1 MKRSNII
8 ILSVLAAVVLTVCGI
23 CIKQYYHY
31 AVANFVSHD
40 GEAHAYHVHPEMA
53 ADSLMAEMLED
64 YDMLSELAWCLHCRY
79 LKYKQPK
86 PGYYRFAAKIGNSEL
101 IRRLMLGEETP
112 VRLSFTHAIRTRE
125 QLAGHL
131 GKRLLVDSI
140 EIIQRLD
147 NKEYMAH
154 FGLTPE
160 TAVCMFIPNTY
171 EVYWN
176 ISAEK
181 LLERLEKEANKWW
194 ENQSNQLEKIGLSRH
209 EVVVLASIVEEETNK
224 NEEKPTIAG
233 VYINRLKKDM
243 LLQADPTV
251 KYAVG
256 DFTIKRVMYKHL
268 QTESPYNTYLNK
280 GLPPTAICLP
290 ELSSLKAVLNYQK
303 HNYMFFCAKEDFS
316 GYHNFATTPNEH
328 YRNAERYKNALNKL
342 GIK

>member
-1 MKRSNII
+1 MKKQTII
-8 ILSVLAAVVLTVCGI
+8 ILSIVALILIIGIICGFSLLNKKVRNNESVSLYIYPSENYENILEKLEKNGVIEKNETAFTIFSKVKKLENNIKSGHYVIEPKTSQVDLVRTLANGLQTPVKLVINKVRL
-23 CIKQYYHY
+23 KQDF
-31 AVANFVSHD
+31 AKKIANQ
-40 GEAHAYHVHPEMA
+40 
-53 ADSLMAEMLED
+53 L
-64 YDMLSELAWCLHCRY
+64 MLSENDILLA
-79 LKYKQPK
+79 
-86 PGYYRFAAKIGNSEL
+86 I
-101 IRRLMLGEETP
+101 
-112 VRLSFTHAIRTRE
+112 
-125 QLAGHL
+125 
-131 GKRLLVDSI
+131 DSK
-140 EIIQRLD
+140 EDSQNLFD
-147 NKEYMAH
+147 NI
-154 FGLTPE
+154 
-160 TAVCMFIPNTY
+160 VCNTY

-268 QTESPYNTYLNK
+268 QTESPYNTYINK

-290 ELSSLKAVLNYQK
+290 NVSSLKSVLNYQK

-328 YRNAERYKNALNKL
+328 YRNAEKYKNALNKL

>member
-1 MKRSNII
+1 MKKQTII
-8 ILSVLAAVVLTVCGI
+8 ILSIVAVILISGIICGFSLLNKKVRNNESVNLYIYPSENYENVLEKLEKNGVIEKNERAFSIFSKVKKLENN
-23 CIKQYYHY
+23 IKSGHY
-31 AVANFVSHD
+31 VIEPKTSQVDLVRTLANGLQTPVKLVINKVRLKQDF
-40 GEAHAYHVHPEMA
+40 AKKIANQ
-53 ADSLMAEMLED
+53 L
-64 YDMLSELAWCLHCRY
+64 MLSENDILLAIDNRE
-79 LKYKQPK
+79 
-86 PGYYRFAAKIGNSEL
+86 NSQNL
-101 IRRLMLGEETP
+101 
-112 VRLSFTHAIRTRE
+112 F
-125 QLAGHL
+125 
-131 GKRLLVDSI
+131 
-140 EIIQRLD
+140 D
-147 NKEYMAH
+147 NI
-154 FGLTPE
+154 
-160 TAVCMFIPNTY
+160 VCNTY

-290 ELSSLKAVLNYQK
+290 NVSSLKAVLNYQK

-316 GYHNFATTPNEH
+316 GYHNFARTPAEH

>member
-1 MKRSNII
+1 MKKQTII
-8 ILSVLAAVVLTVCGI
+8 ILSIVALILIIGIICGFSLLNKKVRNNESVSLYIYPSENYEKVLEKLEKNGVIEKNERAFSIFSKVKKLENN
-23 CIKQYYHY
+23 IKSGHY
-31 AVANFVSHD
+31 VIEPKTSQVDLVRTLANGLQTPVKLVINKVRLKQDF
-40 GEAHAYHVHPEMA
+40 AKKIANQ
-53 ADSLMAEMLED
+53 L
-64 YDMLSELAWCLHCRY
+64 MLSENDILLAIDNRE
-79 LKYKQPK
+79 
-86 PGYYRFAAKIGNSEL
+86 NSQNL
-101 IRRLMLGEETP
+101 
-112 VRLSFTHAIRTRE
+112 F
-125 QLAGHL
+125 
-131 GKRLLVDSI
+131 DN
-140 EIIQRLD
+140 II
-147 NKEYMAH
+147 
-154 FGLTPE
+154 
-160 TAVCMFIPNTY
+160 CNTY

-290 ELSSLKAVLNYQK
+290 NVSSLKAVLNYQK

-316 GYHNFATTPNEH
+316 GYHNFAVTPNEH

>member
-1 MKRSNII
+1 MKKQTII
-8 ILSVLAAVVLTVCGI
+8 ILSIVALILISGIVCGFSLLNKKVRNNESVSLYI
-23 CIKQYYHY
+23 YPSENYENVLEKLEKNGVIEKNERAFSIFSKVKKLENNIKSGHY
-31 AVANFVSHD
+31 VIEPKTSQVDLVRTLANGLQTPVKLVINKVRLKQDF
-40 GEAHAYHVHPEMA
+40 AKKIANQ
-53 ADSLMAEMLED
+53 L
-64 YDMLSELAWCLHCRY
+64 MLSENDILLAIDNRE
-79 LKYKQPK
+79 
-86 PGYYRFAAKIGNSEL
+86 NSQNL
-101 IRRLMLGEETP
+101 
-112 VRLSFTHAIRTRE
+112 F
-125 QLAGHL
+125 
-131 GKRLLVDSI
+131 
-140 EIIQRLD
+140 D
-147 NKEYMAH
+147 NI
-154 FGLTPE
+154 
-160 TAVCMFIPNTY
+160 VCNTY

-251 KYAVG
+251 QYAVG

>member
-1 MKRSNII
+1 MKKQTII
-8 ILSVLAAVVLTVCGI
+8 ILSIVALILISGIVCGFSLLNKKVRNNESVSLYI
-23 CIKQYYHY
+23 YPSENYEKVLEKLEKNGVIEKNERAFSIFSKVKKLENNIKSGHY
-31 AVANFVSHD
+31 VIEPKTSQVDLVRTLANGLQTPVKLVINKVRLKQDF
-40 GEAHAYHVHPEMA
+40 AKKIANQ
-53 ADSLMAEMLED
+53 L
-64 YDMLSELAWCLHCRY
+64 MLSENDILLAIDNRE
-79 LKYKQPK
+79 
-86 PGYYRFAAKIGNSEL
+86 NSQNL
-101 IRRLMLGEETP
+101 
-112 VRLSFTHAIRTRE
+112 F
-125 QLAGHL
+125 
-131 GKRLLVDSI
+131 
-140 EIIQRLD
+140 D
-147 NKEYMAH
+147 NI
-154 FGLTPE
+154 
-160 TAVCMFIPNTY
+160 VCNTY

-256 DFTIKRVMYKHL
+256 DFAIKRVMYKHL

-290 ELSSLKAVLNYQK
+290 NVSSLKAVLNYQK

-328 YRNAERYKNALNKL
+328 YRNAEKYKNALNKL

>member
-1 MKRSNII
+1 MKKQTII
-8 ILSVLAAVVLTVCGI
+8 ILSIVAVILISGIICGFSLLNKKVRNNESVSLYIYPSENYEKVLEKLEKNGVIEKNERAFSIFSKVKKLENN
-23 CIKQYYHY
+23 IKSGHY
-31 AVANFVSHD
+31 VIEPKTSQVDLVRTLANGLQTPVKLVINKVRLKQDF
-40 GEAHAYHVHPEMA
+40 AKKIANQ
-53 ADSLMAEMLED
+53 L
-64 YDMLSELAWCLHCRY
+64 MLSENDILLAIDNRE
-79 LKYKQPK
+79 
-86 PGYYRFAAKIGNSEL
+86 NSQNL
-101 IRRLMLGEETP
+101 
-112 VRLSFTHAIRTRE
+112 F
-125 QLAGHL
+125 
-131 GKRLLVDSI
+131 
-140 EIIQRLD
+140 D
-147 NKEYMAH
+147 NI
-154 FGLTPE
+154 
-160 TAVCMFIPNTY
+160 VCNTY

-290 ELSSLKAVLNYQK
+290 NVSSLKAVLNYQK

-328 YRNAERYKNALNKL
+328 YRNAEKYKNALNKL

>member
-1 MKRSNII
+1 MKKQTII
-8 ILSVLAAVVLTVCGI
+8 ILSIVAVILISGIVCGFSLLNKKVRNNESVSLYI
-23 CIKQYYHY
+23 YPSENYEKVLEKLIEKGVIEKNERAFSIFSKVKKLENNIKSGHY
-31 AVANFVSHD
+31 VIEPKTSQVDLVRTLANGLQTPVKLVINKVRLKQDF
-40 GEAHAYHVHPEMA
+40 AKKIANQ
-53 ADSLMAEMLED
+53 L
-64 YDMLSELAWCLHCRY
+64 MLSENDILLAIDNRE
-79 LKYKQPK
+79 
-86 PGYYRFAAKIGNSEL
+86 NSQNL
-101 IRRLMLGEETP
+101 
-112 VRLSFTHAIRTRE
+112 F
-125 QLAGHL
+125 
-131 GKRLLVDSI
+131 
-140 EIIQRLD
+140 D
-147 NKEYMAH
+147 NI
-154 FGLTPE
+154 
-160 TAVCMFIPNTY
+160 VCNTY

-176 ISAEK
+176 ISAKK

-209 EVVVLASIVEEETNK
+209 EVVVLASIVDEETNK

-268 QTESPYNTYLNK
+268 QTESPYNTYINK

-290 ELSSLKAVLNYQK
+290 NVSSLKAVLNYQK

>member
-1 MKRSNII
+1 MKKQTII
-8 ILSVLAAVVLTVCGI
+8 ILSIVALILIIGIICGFSLLNKKVRNNESVSLYIYPSENYEKVLEKLEKNGVIEKNERAFSIFSKVKKLENN
-23 CIKQYYHY
+23 IKSGHY
-31 AVANFVSHD
+31 VIEPKTSQVDLVRTLANGLQTPVK
-40 GEAHAYHVHPEMA
+40 
-53 ADSLMAEMLED
+53 LEIKKVRLKQD
-64 YDMLSELAWCLHCRY
+64 FAKKIANQLMLSENDILLAIDNRE
-79 LKYKQPK
+79 
-86 PGYYRFAAKIGNSEL
+86 NSQNL
-101 IRRLMLGEETP
+101 
-112 VRLSFTHAIRTRE
+112 F
-125 QLAGHL
+125 
-131 GKRLLVDSI
+131 
-140 EIIQRLD
+140 D
-147 NKEYMAH
+147 NI
-154 FGLTPE
+154 
-160 TAVCMFIPNTY
+160 VCNTY

-181 LLERLEKEANKWW
+181 LLERLEKEADKWW

-290 ELSSLKAVLNYQK
+290 EISSLKAVLNYQK

>member
-1 MKRSNII
+1 MKKQTII
-8 ILSVLAAVVLTVCGI
+8 ILSIVALILIIGIICGFSLLNKKVKNNESVSLYIYPSENYEKVLEKLEKNGVIEKNERAFSIFSKVKKLENN
-23 CIKQYYHY
+23 IKSGHY
-31 AVANFVSHD
+31 VIEPKTSQVDLVRTLANGLQTPVKLVINKVRLKQDF
-40 GEAHAYHVHPEMA
+40 AKKIANQ
-53 ADSLMAEMLED
+53 L
-64 YDMLSELAWCLHCRY
+64 MLSENDILLAIDNRE
-79 LKYKQPK
+79 
-86 PGYYRFAAKIGNSEL
+86 NSQNL
-101 IRRLMLGEETP
+101 
-112 VRLSFTHAIRTRE
+112 F
-125 QLAGHL
+125 
-131 GKRLLVDSI
+131 
-140 EIIQRLD
+140 D
-147 NKEYMAH
+147 NI
-154 FGLTPE
+154 
-160 TAVCMFIPNTY
+160 VCNTY

>member
-1 MKRSNII
+1 MKKQTII
-8 ILSVLAAVVLTVCGI
+8 ILSIVAVILISGIVCGFSLLNKKVRNNESVSLYI
-23 CIKQYYHY
+23 YPSENYEKVLEKLEKNGVIEKNERAFSIFSKVKKLENNIKSGHY
-31 AVANFVSHD
+31 VIEPKTSQVDLVRTLANGLQTPVKLVINKVRLKQDF
-40 GEAHAYHVHPEMA
+40 AKKIANQ
-53 ADSLMAEMLED
+53 L
-64 YDMLSELAWCLHCRY
+64 MLSENDILLAIDNRE
-79 LKYKQPK
+79 
-86 PGYYRFAAKIGNSEL
+86 NSQNL
-101 IRRLMLGEETP
+101 
-112 VRLSFTHAIRTRE
+112 F
-125 QLAGHL
+125 
-131 GKRLLVDSI
+131 
-140 EIIQRLD
+140 D
-147 NKEYMAH
+147 NI
-154 FGLTPE
+154 
-160 TAVCMFIPNTY
+160 VCNTY

-268 QTESPYNTYLNK
+268 QTESPYNTYINK

-290 ELSSLKAVLNYQK
+290 ELSSIKAVLNYQK

-328 YRNAERYKNALNKL
+328 YRNAEKYKNALNKL

>member
-1 MKRSNII
+1 MKKQTII
-8 ILSVLAAVVLTVCGI
+8 ILSIVALILIIGIICGFSLLNKKVRNNESVSLYIYPSENYEKVLEKLEKNGVIEKNERAFSIFSKVKKLENN
-23 CIKQYYHY
+23 IKSGHY
-31 AVANFVSHD
+31 VIEPKTSQVDLVRTLANGLQTPVKLVINKVRLKQDF
-40 GEAHAYHVHPEMA
+40 AKKIANQ
-53 ADSLMAEMLED
+53 L
-64 YDMLSELAWCLHCRY
+64 MLSENDILLAIDNRE
-79 LKYKQPK
+79 
-86 PGYYRFAAKIGNSEL
+86 NSQNL
-101 IRRLMLGEETP
+101 
-112 VRLSFTHAIRTRE
+112 F
-125 QLAGHL
+125 
-131 GKRLLVDSI
+131 
-140 EIIQRLD
+140 D
-147 NKEYMAH
+147 NI
-154 FGLTPE
+154 
-160 TAVCMFIPNTY
+160 VCNTY

-268 QTESPYNTYLNK
+268 QTESPYNTYINK

-290 ELSSLKAVLNYQK
+290 NVSSLKAVLNYQK

-328 YRNAERYKNALNKL
+328 YRNAEKYKNALNKL

>member
-1 MKRSNII
+1 MKKQTII
-8 ILSVLAAVVLTVCGI
+8 ILSIVALILISGIVCGFSLLNKKVRNNESVSLYI
-23 CIKQYYHY
+23 YPSENYENVLEKLEKNGVIEKNERAFSIFSKVKKLENNIKSGHY
-31 AVANFVSHD
+31 VIEPKTSQVDLVRTLANGLQTPVKLVINKVRLKQDF
-40 GEAHAYHVHPEMA
+40 AKKIANQ
-53 ADSLMAEMLED
+53 L
-64 YDMLSELAWCLHCRY
+64 MLSENDILLA
-79 LKYKQPK
+79 
-86 PGYYRFAAKIGNSEL
+86 IDN
-101 IRRLMLGEETP
+101 T
-112 VRLSFTHAIRTRE
+112 T
-125 QLAGHL
+125 
-131 GKRLLVDSI
+131 DS
-140 EIIQRLD
+140 QNFFDR
-147 NKEYMAH
+147 
-154 FGLTPE
+154 
-160 TAVCMFIPNTY
+160 VVPNTY

-256 DFTIKRVMYKHL
+256 DFAIKRVMYKHL

-290 ELSSLKAVLNYQK
+290 NVSSLKAVLNYQK

-328 YRNAERYKNALNKL
+328 YRNAEKYKNALNKL

>member
-1 MKRSNII
+1 MKKQTII
-8 ILSVLAAVVLTVCGI
+8 ILSIVALILIIGIICGFSLLNKKVRNNESVSLYIYPSENYENVLEKLEKNGVIEKNERAFSIFSKVKKLENN
-23 CIKQYYHY
+23 IKSGHY
-31 AVANFVSHD
+31 VIEPKTSQVDLVRTLANGLQTPVKLVINKVRLKQDF
-40 GEAHAYHVHPEMA
+40 AKKIANQ
-53 ADSLMAEMLED
+53 L
-64 YDMLSELAWCLHCRY
+64 MLSENDILLAIDNRE
-79 LKYKQPK
+79 
-86 PGYYRFAAKIGNSEL
+86 NSQNL
-101 IRRLMLGEETP
+101 
-112 VRLSFTHAIRTRE
+112 F
-125 QLAGHL
+125 
-131 GKRLLVDSI
+131 
-140 EIIQRLD
+140 D
-147 NKEYMAH
+147 NI
-154 FGLTPE
+154 
-160 TAVCMFIPNTY
+160 VCNTY

-290 ELSSLKAVLNYQK
+290 NVSSLKAVLNYQK

-328 YRNAERYKNALNKL
+328 YRNAEKYKNALNKL

>member
-1 MKRSNII
+1 MKKQTII
-8 ILSVLAAVVLTVCGI
+8 ILSIVALILIIGIICGFSLLNKKVRNNESVSLYIYPSENYENVLEKLEKNGVIEKNERAFSIFSKVKKLENN
-23 CIKQYYHY
+23 IKSGHY
-31 AVANFVSHD
+31 VIEPKTSQVDLVRTLANGLQTPVKLVINKVRLKQDF
-40 GEAHAYHVHPEMA
+40 AKKIANQ
-53 ADSLMAEMLED
+53 L
-64 YDMLSELAWCLHCRY
+64 MLSEND
-79 LKYKQPK
+79 
-86 PGYYRFAAKIGNSEL
+86 I
-101 IRRLMLGEETP
+101 
-112 VRLSFTHAIRTRE
+112 
-125 QLAGHL
+125 
-131 GKRLLVDSI
+131 LLTIDNTSDSKNFFD
-140 EIIQRLD
+140 RV
-147 NKEYMAH
+147 
-154 FGLTPE
+154 
-160 TAVCMFIPNTY
+160 VCNTY

-176 ISAEK
+176 IPAEK

-290 ELSSLKAVLNYQK
+290 NVSSLKAVLNYQK

-328 YRNAERYKNALNKL
+328 YRNAEKYKNALNKL

>member
-1 MKRSNII
+1 MNKKLTI
-8 ILSVLAAVVLTVCGI
+8 ILAIIAVVLICGI
-23 CIKQYYHY
+23 G
-31 AVANFVSHD
+31 F
-40 GEAHAYHVHPEMA
+40 GF
-53 ADSLMAEMLED
+53 SLLNKKTFNKESVNLYIYPSED
-64 YDMLSELAWCLHCRY
+64 YEKVLEKLEKSSVLGEKRTAFEIFSKVKNLKNNVKSGHYLIKPNTKQKDLVRMLANGLQTPIKLVINKVRLKEDFAKKIANQLMLSENDILLAIDNRE
-79 LKYKQPK
+79 
-86 PGYYRFAAKIGNSEL
+86 NSQNL
-101 IRRLMLGEETP
+101 
-112 VRLSFTHAIRTRE
+112 F
-125 QLAGHL
+125 
-131 GKRLLVDSI
+131 
-140 EIIQRLD
+140 D
-147 NKEYMAH
+147 NI
-154 FGLTPE
+154 
-160 TAVCMFIPNTY
+160 VCNTY

-233 VYINRLKKDM
+233 VYINRLKKNM

-290 ELSSLKAVLNYQK
+290 NVSSLKAVLNYQK

>member
-1 MKRSNII
+1 MKKQTII
-8 ILSVLAAVVLTVCGI
+8 ILSIVAVILISGIVCGFSLLNKKVRNNESVSLYI
-23 CIKQYYHY
+23 YPSENYEKVLEKLEKNGVIEKNERAFSIFSKVKKLENNIKSGHY
-31 AVANFVSHD
+31 VIEPKTSQVDLVRTLANGLQTPVKLVINKVRLKQDF
-40 GEAHAYHVHPEMA
+40 AKKIANQ
-53 ADSLMAEMLED
+53 L
-64 YDMLSELAWCLHCRY
+64 MLSENDILLAIDNRE
-79 LKYKQPK
+79 
-86 PGYYRFAAKIGNSEL
+86 NSQNL
-101 IRRLMLGEETP
+101 
-112 VRLSFTHAIRTRE
+112 F
-125 QLAGHL
+125 
-131 GKRLLVDSI
+131 
-140 EIIQRLD
+140 D
-147 NKEYMAH
+147 NI
-154 FGLTPE
+154 
-160 TAVCMFIPNTY
+160 VCNTY

-290 ELSSLKAVLNYQK
+290 EISSLKAVLNYQK

>member
-1 MKRSNII
+1 MKKQTII
-8 ILSVLAAVVLTVCGI
+8 ILSIVAVILISGIICGFSLLNKKVRNNESVSLYIYPSENYEKVLEKLEKNGVIEKNERAFSIFSKVKKLENN
-23 CIKQYYHY
+23 IKSGHY
-31 AVANFVSHD
+31 VIEPKTSQVDLVRTLANGLQTPVKLVINKVRLKQDF
-40 GEAHAYHVHPEMA
+40 AKKIANQ
-53 ADSLMAEMLED
+53 L
-64 YDMLSELAWCLHCRY
+64 MLSENDILLAIDNRE
-79 LKYKQPK
+79 
-86 PGYYRFAAKIGNSEL
+86 NSQN
-101 IRRLMLGEETP
+101 I
-112 VRLSFTHAIRTRE
+112 F
-125 QLAGHL
+125 
-131 GKRLLVDSI
+131 
-140 EIIQRLD
+140 D
-147 NKEYMAH
+147 NI
-154 FGLTPE
+154 
-160 TAVCMFIPNTY
+160 VCNTY

-290 ELSSLKAVLNYQK
+290 NVSSLKAVLNYQK

>member
-1 MKRSNII
+1 MKKQTII
-8 ILSVLAAVVLTVCGI
+8 ILSIVALILIIGIICGFSLLNKKVRNTESVSLYIYPSENYEKVLEKLEKNGVIEKNERAFSIFSKVKKLENN
-23 CIKQYYHY
+23 IKSGHY
-31 AVANFVSHD
+31 VIEPNTSQVDLVRTLANGLQTPVKLVINKVRLKQDF
-40 GEAHAYHVHPEMA
+40 AKKIANQ
-53 ADSLMAEMLED
+53 L
-64 YDMLSELAWCLHCRY
+64 MLSENDILLAIDNRE
-79 LKYKQPK
+79 
-86 PGYYRFAAKIGNSEL
+86 NSQNL
-101 IRRLMLGEETP
+101 
-112 VRLSFTHAIRTRE
+112 F
-125 QLAGHL
+125 
-131 GKRLLVDSI
+131 
-140 EIIQRLD
+140 D
-147 NKEYMAH
+147 NI
-154 FGLTPE
+154 
-160 TAVCMFIPNTY
+160 VCNTY

-290 ELSSLKAVLNYQK
+290 EISSLKSVLNYQK

-316 GYHNFATTPNEH
+316 GYHNFAPTPNEH
-328 YRNAERYKNALNKL
+328 YRNAERYKTALNKL
-342 GIK
+342 GRK

>member
-1 MKRSNII
+1 MKKQTII
-8 ILSVLAAVVLTVCGI
+8 ILSIVALILISGIVCGFSLLNKKVRNNESVSLYI
-23 CIKQYYHY
+23 YPSENYEKVLEKLEKNGVIEKNERAFSIFSKVKKLENNIKSGHY
-31 AVANFVSHD
+31 VIEPKTSQVDLVRTLANGLQTPVKLVINKVRLKQDF
-40 GEAHAYHVHPEMA
+40 AKKIANQ
-53 ADSLMAEMLED
+53 L
-64 YDMLSELAWCLHCRY
+64 MLSENDILLAIDNRE
-79 LKYKQPK
+79 
-86 PGYYRFAAKIGNSEL
+86 NSQNL
-101 IRRLMLGEETP
+101 
-112 VRLSFTHAIRTRE
+112 F
-125 QLAGHL
+125 
-131 GKRLLVDSI
+131 
-140 EIIQRLD
+140 D
-147 NKEYMAH
+147 NI
-154 FGLTPE
+154 
-160 TAVCMFIPNTY
+160 VCNTY

>member
-1 MKRSNII
+1 MKKQAII
-8 ILSVLAAVVLTVCGI
+8 ILSIVAVILISGIVCGFSLLNKKVRNNESVSLYI
-23 CIKQYYHY
+23 YPSENYEKVLEKLEKNGVIEKNERAFSIFSKVKKLENNIKSGHY
-31 AVANFVSHD
+31 VIEPKTSQIDLVRTLANGLQTPVKLVINKVRLKQDF
-40 GEAHAYHVHPEMA
+40 AKKIANQ
-53 ADSLMAEMLED
+53 L
-64 YDMLSELAWCLHCRY
+64 MLSENDILLAIDNRE
-79 LKYKQPK
+79 
-86 PGYYRFAAKIGNSEL
+86 NSQNL
-101 IRRLMLGEETP
+101 
-112 VRLSFTHAIRTRE
+112 F
-125 QLAGHL
+125 
-131 GKRLLVDSI
+131 
-140 EIIQRLD
+140 D
-147 NKEYMAH
+147 NI
-154 FGLTPE
+154 
-160 TAVCMFIPNTY
+160 VCNTY

-268 QTESPYNTYLNK
+268 QTESPYNTYINK

-290 ELSSLKAVLNYQK
+290 ELSSIKAVLNYQK

-328 YRNAERYKNALNKL
+328 YRNAEKYKNALNKL

>member
-1 MKRSNII
+1 MNKKTII
-8 ILSVLAAVVLTVCGI
+8 ILAIVAVVLISVGAFGFSLLNKKVRNTQSVELYIYPSENYQTLLKKLEENGVLEKEETAFSI
-23 CIKQYYHY
+23 FSKVKNLENNVKSGHYVIEPNTSQVDLVRTLANGLQTPVKLVINKARLKQDF
-31 AVANFVSHD
+31 AKKIANQ
-40 GEAHAYHVHPEMA
+40 
-53 ADSLMAEMLED
+53 L
-64 YDMLSELAWCLHCRY
+64 MLSENDILLAIDNRE
-79 LKYKQPK
+79 
-86 PGYYRFAAKIGNSEL
+86 NSQNL
-101 IRRLMLGEETP
+101 
-112 VRLSFTHAIRTRE
+112 F
-125 QLAGHL
+125 
-131 GKRLLVDSI
+131 
-140 EIIQRLD
+140 D
-147 NKEYMAH
+147 NI
-154 FGLTPE
+154 
-160 TAVCMFIPNTY
+160 VCNTY

-181 LLERLEKEANKWW
+181 LLERLEKEADKWW
-194 ENQSNQLEKIGLSRH
+194 EEQENQLEKIGLSRH

-290 ELSSLKAVLNYQK
+290 NVSSLKSVLNYQK
-303 HNYMFFCAKEDFS
+303 HDYMFFCAKEDFS

-328 YRNAERYKNALNKL
+328 YRNADKYKNALNKL

>member
-1 MKRSNII
+1 MKKQTII
-8 ILSVLAAVVLTVCGI
+8 ILSIVAVILIIGIICGFSLLNKKVRNNESVSLYIYPSENYENVLEKLEKNGVIEKNERAFSIFSKVKKLENN
-23 CIKQYYHY
+23 IKSGHY
-31 AVANFVSHD
+31 VIEPKTSQVDLVRTLANGLQTPVKL
-40 GEAHAYHVHPEMA
+40 VINKVR
-53 ADSLMAEMLED
+53 LKED
-64 YDMLSELAWCLHCRY
+64 FAKKIANQLMLSENDILLAIDNRE
-79 LKYKQPK
+79 
-86 PGYYRFAAKIGNSEL
+86 NSQNL
-101 IRRLMLGEETP
+101 
-112 VRLSFTHAIRTRE
+112 F
-125 QLAGHL
+125 
-131 GKRLLVDSI
+131 
-140 EIIQRLD
+140 D
-147 NKEYMAH
+147 NI
-154 FGLTPE
+154 
-160 TAVCMFIPNTY
+160 VCNTY

-181 LLERLEKEANKWW
+181 LLERLEKETNKWW

-290 ELSSLKAVLNYQK
+290 NVSSLKAVLNYQK

-328 YRNAERYKNALNKL
+328 YRNAEKYKNALNKL

>member
-1 MKRSNII
+1 MKKQTII
-8 ILSVLAAVVLTVCGI
+8 ILSIVALILISGIVCGFSLLNKKVRNNESVSLYI
-23 CIKQYYHY
+23 YPSENYEKVLEKLEKNGVIEKNERAFSIFSKVKKLENNIKSGHY
-31 AVANFVSHD
+31 VIEPKTSQVDLVRTLANGLQTPVKLVINKVRLKQDF
-40 GEAHAYHVHPEMA
+40 AKKIANQ
-53 ADSLMAEMLED
+53 L
-64 YDMLSELAWCLHCRY
+64 MLSENDILLAIDNRE
-79 LKYKQPK
+79 
-86 PGYYRFAAKIGNSEL
+86 NSQNL
-101 IRRLMLGEETP
+101 
-112 VRLSFTHAIRTRE
+112 F
-125 QLAGHL
+125 
-131 GKRLLVDSI
+131 
-140 EIIQRLD
+140 D
-147 NKEYMAH
+147 NI
-154 FGLTPE
+154 
-160 TAVCMFIPNTY
+160 VCNTY

-290 ELSSLKAVLNYQK
+290 NVSSLKAVLNYQK

-328 YRNAERYKNALNKL
+328 YRNAEKYKNALNKL

>member
-1 MKRSNII
+1 MKKQTII
-8 ILSVLAAVVLTVCGI
+8 ILSIVALILIIGIICGFSLLNKKVRNNESVSLYIYPSENYEKVLEKLEKNGVIEKNERAFSVFSKVKKLENN
-23 CIKQYYHY
+23 IKSGHY
-31 AVANFVSHD
+31 VIEPNTSQVDLVRTLANGLQTPVKLVINKVRLKQDF
-40 GEAHAYHVHPEMA
+40 AKKIANQ
-53 ADSLMAEMLED
+53 L
-64 YDMLSELAWCLHCRY
+64 MLSENDILLAIDNRE
-79 LKYKQPK
+79 
-86 PGYYRFAAKIGNSEL
+86 NSQNL
-101 IRRLMLGEETP
+101 
-112 VRLSFTHAIRTRE
+112 F
-125 QLAGHL
+125 
-131 GKRLLVDSI
+131 
-140 EIIQRLD
+140 D
-147 NKEYMAH
+147 NI
-154 FGLTPE
+154 
-160 TAVCMFIPNTY
+160 VCNTY

-181 LLERLEKEANKWW
+181 LLERLEKEADKWW

-290 ELSSLKAVLNYQK
+290 EISSLKAVLNYQK

-342 GIK
+342 GIQ

>member
-1 MKRSNII
+1 MKKQTII
-8 ILSVLAAVVLTVCGI
+8 ILSIVALILIIGIICGFSLLNKKVRNNESVSLYIYPSENYEKVLEKLEKNGVIEKNERTFSIFSKVKNLENN
-23 CIKQYYHY
+23 IKSGHY
-31 AVANFVSHD
+31 VIEPKTSQVDLVRTLANGLQTPVKLVINKVRLKQDF
-40 GEAHAYHVHPEMA
+40 AKKIANQ
-53 ADSLMAEMLED
+53 L
-64 YDMLSELAWCLHCRY
+64 MLSENDILLAIDNRE
-79 LKYKQPK
+79 
-86 PGYYRFAAKIGNSEL
+86 NSQNL
-101 IRRLMLGEETP
+101 
-112 VRLSFTHAIRTRE
+112 F
-125 QLAGHL
+125 
-131 GKRLLVDSI
+131 DN
-140 EIIQRLD
+140 II
-147 NKEYMAH
+147 
-154 FGLTPE
+154 
-160 TAVCMFIPNTY
+160 CNTY

-181 LLERLEKEANKWW
+181 LLERLEKEADKWW

-290 ELSSLKAVLNYQK
+290 EISSLKAVLNYQK

-328 YRNAERYKNALNKL
+328 YRNAEKYKNALNKL

>member
-1 MKRSNII
+1 
-8 ILSVLAAVVLTVCGI
+8 
-23 CIKQYYHY
+23 
-31 AVANFVSHD
+31 
-40 GEAHAYHVHPEMA
+40 
-53 ADSLMAEMLED
+53 
-64 YDMLSELAWCLHCRY
+64 MLSENDILLA
-79 LKYKQPK
+79 
-86 PGYYRFAAKIGNSEL
+86 IDN
-101 IRRLMLGEETP
+101 T
-112 VRLSFTHAIRTRE
+112 T
-125 QLAGHL
+125 
-131 GKRLLVDSI
+131 DS
-140 EIIQRLD
+140 QNFFDR
-147 NKEYMAH
+147 
-154 FGLTPE
+154 
-160 TAVCMFIPNTY
+160 VVPNTY

-290 ELSSLKAVLNYQK
+290 NVSSLKAVLNYQK

-328 YRNAERYKNALNKL
+328 YRNAEKYKNALNKL

>member
-1 MKRSNII
+1 MKKQTII
-8 ILSVLAAVVLTVCGI
+8 ILSIVAVILISGIVCGFSLLNKKVRNNESVSLYI
-23 CIKQYYHY
+23 YPSENYEKVLEKLEKNGVIEKNEIAFSIFSKIKKLENNIKSGHY
-31 AVANFVSHD
+31 VIEPKTSQVDLVRTLANGLQTPVKLVINKVRLKQDF
-40 GEAHAYHVHPEMA
+40 AKKIANQ
-53 ADSLMAEMLED
+53 L
-64 YDMLSELAWCLHCRY
+64 MLSENDILLAIDNRE
-79 LKYKQPK
+79 
-86 PGYYRFAAKIGNSEL
+86 NSQNL
-101 IRRLMLGEETP
+101 
-112 VRLSFTHAIRTRE
+112 F
-125 QLAGHL
+125 
-131 GKRLLVDSI
+131 
-140 EIIQRLD
+140 D
-147 NKEYMAH
+147 NI
-154 FGLTPE
+154 
-160 TAVCMFIPNTY
+160 VCNTY

>member
-1 MKRSNII
+1 MKKQTII
-8 ILSVLAAVVLTVCGI
+8 ILSIVALILIIGIICGFSLLNKKVRNNESVSLYIYPSENYEKVLEKLEKNGVIEKNERAFSIFSKVKKLENN
-23 CIKQYYHY
+23 IKSGHY
-31 AVANFVSHD
+31 VIEPKTSQVDLVRTLANGLQTPVKLVINKVRLKQDF
-40 GEAHAYHVHPEMA
+40 AKKIANQ
-53 ADSLMAEMLED
+53 L
-64 YDMLSELAWCLHCRY
+64 MLSENDILLAIDNRE
-79 LKYKQPK
+79 
-86 PGYYRFAAKIGNSEL
+86 NSQNL
-101 IRRLMLGEETP
+101 
-112 VRLSFTHAIRTRE
+112 F
-125 QLAGHL
+125 
-131 GKRLLVDSI
+131 
-140 EIIQRLD
+140 D
-147 NKEYMAH
+147 NI
-154 FGLTPE
+154 
-160 TAVCMFIPNTY
+160 VCNTY

>member
-1 MKRSNII
+1 MKKQTII
-8 ILSVLAAVVLTVCGI
+8 ILSIVAVILIIGIICGFSLLNKKVRNTESVSLYIYPSENYEKVLEKLEKNGVIEKNERAFSIFSKVKKLENN
-23 CIKQYYHY
+23 IKSGHY
-31 AVANFVSHD
+31 VIEPKTSQVDLVRTLANGLQTPVKLVINKVRLKQDF
-40 GEAHAYHVHPEMA
+40 AKKIANQ
-53 ADSLMAEMLED
+53 L
-64 YDMLSELAWCLHCRY
+64 MLSENDILLA
-79 LKYKQPK
+79 
-86 PGYYRFAAKIGNSEL
+86 IDNTS
-101 IRRLMLGEETP
+101 
-112 VRLSFTHAIRTRE
+112 
-125 QLAGHL
+125 
-131 GKRLLVDSI
+131 DSKNFFD
-140 EIIQRLD
+140 RV
-147 NKEYMAH
+147 
-154 FGLTPE
+154 
-160 TAVCMFIPNTY
+160 VCNTY

-224 NEEKPTIAG
+224 NKEKPTIAG

-290 ELSSLKAVLNYQK
+290 NVSSLKAVLNYQK

-328 YRNAERYKNALNKL
+328 YRNAEKYKNALNKL

>member
-1 MKRSNII
+1 MKKQTII
-8 ILSVLAAVVLTVCGI
+8 ILSIIALILIIGIICGFSLLNKKVRNNESVSLYIYPSENYEKVLEKLEKNGVLEKEETAFSIFSKVKNLENNVKSGHYVI
-23 CIKQYYHY
+23 EPNTSQVDLVRTLANGLQTPVKLVINKARLKQDF
-31 AVANFVSHD
+31 AKKIANQ
-40 GEAHAYHVHPEMA
+40 
-53 ADSLMAEMLED
+53 L
-64 YDMLSELAWCLHCRY
+64 MLSENDILLAIDNRE
-79 LKYKQPK
+79 
-86 PGYYRFAAKIGNSEL
+86 NSQNL
-101 IRRLMLGEETP
+101 
-112 VRLSFTHAIRTRE
+112 F
-125 QLAGHL
+125 
-131 GKRLLVDSI
+131 
-140 EIIQRLD
+140 D
-147 NKEYMAH
+147 NI
-154 FGLTPE
+154 
-160 TAVCMFIPNTY
+160 VCNTY

-181 LLERLEKEANKWW
+181 LLERLEKEADKWW
-194 ENQSNQLEKIGLSRH
+194 EEQENQLEKIGLSRH
-209 EVVVLASIVEEETNK
+209 QIVVLASIVEEETNK

-290 ELSSLKAVLNYQK
+290 EISSLKSVLNYQK
-303 HNYMFFCAKEDFS
+303 HNYLFFCAKEDFS
-316 GYHNFATTPNEH
+316 GYHNFAVTPNEH

>member
-1 MKRSNII
+1 MKKQTII
-8 ILSVLAAVVLTVCGI
+8 ILSIVALILIIGIICGFSLLNKKVRNNESVSLYIYPSENYENVLEKLEKNGVIEKNERAFSIFSKVKNLENN
-23 CIKQYYHY
+23 IKSGHY
-31 AVANFVSHD
+31 VIEPKTSQVDLVRTLANGLQTPVKLVINKVRLKQDF
-40 GEAHAYHVHPEMA
+40 AKKIANQ
-53 ADSLMAEMLED
+53 L
-64 YDMLSELAWCLHCRY
+64 MLSENDILLAIDNRE
-79 LKYKQPK
+79 
-86 PGYYRFAAKIGNSEL
+86 NSQNL
-101 IRRLMLGEETP
+101 
-112 VRLSFTHAIRTRE
+112 F
-125 QLAGHL
+125 
-131 GKRLLVDSI
+131 
-140 EIIQRLD
+140 D
-147 NKEYMAH
+147 NI
-154 FGLTPE
+154 
-160 TAVCMFIPNTY
+160 VCNTY

-290 ELSSLKAVLNYQK
+290 NVSSLKAVLNYQK

-316 GYHNFATTPNEH
+316 GYHNFARTPAEH